1 MTPNT
6 ANPADNHS
14 PQKNNNALIIFL
26 KVMGILFLFSVLL
39 AFGWIAGIIWFIFFR
54 KKLDSEPDKQKK
66 YTIGISAASALSL
79 ICFICMI
86 INSLLTPDS
95 LILSPSMESQELSVN
110 SDYIIHV
117 QYEPANASLS
127 NVTYNIDHPNLASIT
142 FDADQPSVLTLH
154 TKEEGSVCISAVT
167 GTVESNVLSY
177 EIIDYDR
184 IAREQLAAAEKAAE
198 EQRRK
203 EAEAE
208 EQRRQAEAEEQRRQA
223 EAEAEEQR
231 RQAEAEE
238 QRRQAE
244 AEAEEQR
251 RQAEAEEQRR
261 QAEAEAEEQRRQAE
275 AEQLAAASSNG
286 SSGSGSNGNSFNTY
300 DNSEQQKTESTY
312 VLNTSTKRIHHPSC
326 SSVPKIAPRN
336 YATSSETLEELTAQ
350 GYKTCGKCF

>member
-251 RQAEAEEQRR
+251 RQAEAE
-261 QAEAEAEEQRRQAE
+261 
-275 AEQLAAASSNG
+275 QLAAASSNG